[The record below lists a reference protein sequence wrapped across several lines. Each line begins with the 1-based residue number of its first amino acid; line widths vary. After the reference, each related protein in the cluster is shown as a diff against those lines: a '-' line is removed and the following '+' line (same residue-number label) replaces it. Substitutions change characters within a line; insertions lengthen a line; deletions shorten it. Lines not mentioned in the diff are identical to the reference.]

1 VLQLLSDNAT
11 RWNSFYR
18 AITRALNVKERIQK
32 FLKQHT
38 PSNRSEYD
46 PNSDRLTPK
55 DWTYLE
61 KIHTCLETFYAAT
74 MTLLSEWFPT
84 LHHLL
89 NETDAW
95 KQEAEEYLQDEYLVA
110 SLTAAWHKIEKYYA
124 KVDEMPV
131 YYAAVMLNPTL
142 KAHYFKHIWQNGTT
156 TQQAWI
162 EHRDSPSLPPVDA
175 VLYISRGTT
184 LRLHVKRLFHLMS
197 DSATKRHGYRSA
209 RLRRRC
215 CFARRTLTFSRV

>member
-38 PSNRSEYD
+38 PSNRSEYA

-74 MTLLSEWFPT
+74 MTDQGHKALLSEWFPT

-89 NETDAW
+89 NETDA
-95 KQEAEEYLQDEYLVA
+95 
-110 SLTAAWHKIEKYYA
+110 
-124 KVDEMPV
+124 
-131 YYAAVMLNPTL
+131 
-142 KAHYFKHIWQNGTT
+142 
-156 TQQAWI
+156 
-162 EHRDSPSLPPVDA
+162 
-175 VLYISRGTT
+175 
-184 LRLHVKRLFHLMS
+184 
-197 DSATKRHGYRSA
+197 
-209 RLRRRC
+209 
-215 CFARRTLTFSRV
+215 